1 MTITKFTIYSQILIS
16 LTMTNKTF
24 SRRLRTL
31 IAQIEDHPHKEEI
44 LKLAMEQMREDDF
57 EPSSYTS

>member
-1 MTITKFTIYSQILIS
+1 M
-16 LTMTNKTF
+16 TMTNKTF

-31 IAQIEDHPHKEEI
+31 LSQIEDHPHKDEI
-44 LKLAMEQMREDDF
+44 IKLAMEQMQEDDF

>member
-1 MTITKFTIYSQILIS
+1 M
-16 LTMTNKTF
+16 TMTNKTF

-31 IAQIEDHPHKEEI
+31 ISQIENHPHKEEI
-44 LKLAMEQMREDDF
+44 LKLAFEQMQEDDF

>member
-1 MTITKFTIYSQILIS
+1 MTITKFTDYSQKIIS
-16 LTMTNKTF
+16 MTMTNKTF

-31 IAQIEDHPHKEEI
+31 LAQIEDHPHKDEI
-44 LKLAMEQMREDDF
+44 IKLAMEQMQEDDF

>member
-1 MTITKFTIYSQILIS
+1 VIITKFTEYYQKLIS
-16 LTMTNKTF
+16 MTMTNKTF

-31 IAQIEDHPHKEEI
+31 IAQIEDHPHKDEI
-44 LKLAMEQMREDDF
+44 IKLAMEQMQEDDF